1 MSSELISLSIKS
13 EADHAGAAPL
23 PSVAG
28 GGMSRYTRIRNLG
41 KGAHGEVFLARVE
54 HSPPPHPTTIGLR
67 AAASLAIRGIT
78 ASTDV
83 PAAAFPIPALSSP
96 AAALFAR
103 PCTPKRE
110 GSDALA
116 MTDGPVASPAPLAT
130 GASDATA
137 ADVTGSIAL
146 KLESFAIKPDLS
158 AAVASALTS
167 MASASSPT
175 ASSDLDNGGDADA
188 NWAASLLLDPV
199 PASLPAEYRATSG
212 LYRQGARAF
221 PPAGTLVA
229 IKRLHLRESDYGF
242 NMESI
247 RELSLLQELR
257 HANITAAH
265 DAYVSG
271 QDLCL
276 VLEVLKND
284 LNKLVS
290 HPSVLLQPGDV
301 KSLMKMALSAVGA
314 LHDRGILHRDLK
326 PENFLIDENGT
337 LKLADFGGSKA
348 IASPERRM
356 SPEACTIWYR
366 SPEQLFGA
374 EDYGAAADV
383 WSLGCIFAE
392 LLLRTPIFRC
402 QQNSTLAQMT
412 RIFQVMGSPSESTW
426 PGVSKLPHY
435 LPFEPAPGMSM
446 YQLFHSAGDAAR
458 DLVSRMLVLCPA
470 RRLTV
475 SEALAH
481 RYFTRE
487 LPVPTPPEKLPRVP
501 A

>member
-1 MSSELISLSIKS
+1 MVVCAAQSQMSSELISLSIKS

-110 GSDALA
+110 GSDTLA

-337 LKLADFGGSKA
+337 LKLADFGGSKVRTCA
-348 IASPERRM
+348 HAHVSLSLFLYARAVSSVFYLVTARSFPRRRLRLR
-356 SPEACTIWYR
+356 SGACLPR
-366 SPEQLFGA
+366 RALFGTVPLSSCSA
-374 EDYGAAADV
+374 
-383 WSLGCIFAE
+383 
-392 LLLRTPIFRC
+392 LRTTGQPPTCGRSAASSRSC
-402 QQNSTLAQMT
+402 CCA
-412 RIFQVMGSPSESTW
+412 
-426 PGVSKLPHY
+426 H
-435 LPFEPAPGMSM
+435 PFSVA
-446 YQLFHSAGDAAR
+446 
-458 DLVSRMLVLCPA
+458 SRTQRS
-470 RRLTV
+470 RR
-475 SEALAH
+475 
-481 RYFTRE
+481 
-487 LPVPTPPEKLPRVP
+487 
-501 A
+501 